1 MVNMVTLNAN
11 TFTQKQWSSTT
22 LKQMI
27 NKALH
32 TIKVLCEELSLD
44 HVAEQVY
51 FKYTKVRSFNI

>member
-1 MVNMVTLNAN
+1 
-11 TFTQKQWSSTT
+11 
-22 LKQMI
+22 MI

-51 FKYTKVRSFNI
+51 FKYTKVRTFNILNELLEHT